1 MNAGPGLDALNFA
14 LAGAREGFG
23 PFLGVFLQ
31 SRGFDPASTGIAMSI
46 AGLAGIAA
54 TTPLGSLID
63 RITAKRAAVV
73 AAVAGIAIGAALI
86 VATSSLGLTALG
98 QVVIGVADTSLA
110 PLIAALTLGIVG
122 QQVYSQRV
130 ARNEAFSHAGNA
142 VNAALSAA
150 LGYWLGLGWVA
161 LAIAVM
167 AAASTAVVLRIDPG
181 TIDHEVARGGNP
193 GSQST
198 WQALIASHPLL
209 VLGGAAFA
217 FQTANGAMLPFL
229 AQSLAQQ
236 GRDPSLTAGAMTV
249 TAQLC
254 MMAAA
259 LLVPRLSKRF
269 GNVSLLAAALGIVAI
284 RAGLAAWSSDL
295 WSIALI
301 EVLEGLSMGLAGV
314 CIPALV
320 ADVMADS
327 GHASAGLGGVMTAY
341 GAGATLSP
349 ILAGLV
355 AQFAGYRAAFLLL
368 GCVALA
374 GLIFWLV
381 GWRLTTAPEPRARPV
396 PRGGREPRTASDR
409 TGP

>member
-63 RITAKRAAVV
+63 RIKAKRAAVV

-98 QVVIGVADTSLA
+98 QVIIGVADTSLA
-110 PLIAALTLGIVG
+110 PLVAALTLGIVG

-130 ARNEAFSHAGNA
+130 ARNEAFNHAGNA

-181 TIDHEVARGGNP
+181 TIDHEAARGGDP

-198 WQALIASHPLL
+198 WRALMASHPLL

-259 LLVPRLSKRF
+259 LTVPRLSARF

-284 RAGLAAWSSDL
+284 RACLAAWSSDL
-295 WSIALI
+295 WCIALI

-320 ADVMADS
+320 ADVMSDT

-381 GWRLTTAPEPRARPV
+381 GWRLTTAPEPRARLE
-396 PRGGREPRTASDR
+396 PRGGREPRTAADR

>member
-1 MNAGPGLDALNFA
+1 MIAASGLDALNFA

-31 SRGFDPASTGIAMSI
+31 HRGFDPASTGIAMSI

-73 AAVAGIAIGAALI
+73 AAVFGIAVGAAVI
-86 VATSSLGLTALG
+86 VATSSLGSTALG
-98 QVVIGVADTSLA
+98 QVIIGVADTSLA
-110 PLIAALTLGIVG
+110 PLMAALTLGIVG
-122 QQVYSQRV
+122 QQAYGRRV
-130 ARNEAFSHAGNA
+130 ARNEVFNHAGNA
-142 VNAALSAA
+142 ANAALSAA

-167 AAASTAVVLRIDPG
+167 AGASTAVVLRIDPG
-181 TIDHEVARGGNP
+181 TIDHEAARGGNP
-193 GSQST
+193 GSRST
-198 WQALIASHPLL
+198 WRVLMGSHPLL
-209 VLGGAAFA
+209 VLAGTAFA

-229 AQSLAQQ
+229 AQSLVEQ

-259 LLVPRLSKRF
+259 LWVPRLSARF
-269 GNVSLLAAALGIVAI
+269 GHVSLLAGALGIVAI
-284 RAGLAAWSSDL
+284 RACLAASSGEL
-295 WSIALI
+295 WCIAVI
-301 EVLEGLSMGLAGV
+301 EILEGLSMGLAGV

-320 ADVMADS
+320 ADIMSDS
-327 GHASAGLGGVMTAY
+327 GHAGAGLGGVMTAY
-341 GAGATLSP
+341 GVGATLSP
-349 ILAGLV
+349 ILAGPL
-355 AQFAGYRAAFLLL
+355 AQVAGYRVAFLLL

-374 GLIFWLV
+374 GLIFWTA
-381 GWRLTTAPEPRARPV
+381 GWRLTTAPARPGPRARPA
-396 PRGGREPRTASDR
+396 PRTAADR
-409 TGP
+409 TGS

>member
-54 TTPLGSLID
+54 TTPLGSVID

-98 QVVIGVADTSLA
+98 QVIIGVADTSLA
-110 PLIAALTLGIVG
+110 PLVAALTLGIVG
-122 QQVYSQRV
+122 QQVYSRRV
-130 ARNEAFSHAGNA
+130 ARNEAFNHAGNA

-181 TIDHEVARGGNP
+181 TIDHEAARGGDP

-198 WQALIASHPLL
+198 WQALMASHPLL

-229 AQSLAQQ
+229 AQIARPAGQ
-236 GRDPSLTAGAMTV
+236 GSEPHGRRHDGDGSALHDGRRAPGPSAVGAV
-249 TAQLC
+249 RQRIASGG
-254 MMAAA
+254 
-259 LLVPRLSKRF
+259 PRS
-269 GNVSLLAAALGIVAI
+269 A
-284 RAGLAAWSSDL
+284 SSR
-295 WSIALI
+295 
-301 EVLEGLSMGLAGV
+301 
-314 CIPALV
+314 
-320 ADVMADS
+320 S
-327 GHASAGLGGVMTAY
+327 GPGSPPGATIY
-341 GAGATLSP
+341 GAS
-349 ILAGLV
+349 
-355 AQFAGYRAAFLLL
+355 R
-368 GCVALA
+368 
-374 GLIFWLV
+374 
-381 GWRLTTAPEPRARPV
+381 
-396 PRGGREPRTASDR
+396 
-409 TGP
+409 

>member
-1 MNAGPGLDALNFA
+1 MNSGLGLDALNFA

-31 SRGFDPASTGIAMSI
+31 QRGFNPASTGIAMSI

-63 RITAKRAAVV
+63 RITSKRAAVI
-73 AAVAGIAIGAALI
+73 AAVVGIAIGAALI

-98 QVVIGVADTSLA
+98 QVIIGVADTSLA
-110 PLIAALTLGIVG
+110 PLVAALTLGIVG
-122 QQVYSQRV
+122 HELYSRRV
-130 ARNEAFSHAGNA
+130 ARNEAFNHAGNA
-142 VNAALSAA
+142 LNAALSAA

-161 LAIAVM
+161 LAIVVM

-181 TIDHEVARGGNP
+181 TIDHEAARGGDP

-198 WQALIASHPLL
+198 WQALMASHPLL

-236 GRDPSLTAGAMTV
+236 GRNPSLTAGAMTV

-259 LLVPRLSKRF
+259 LAVPRLAKRF
-269 GNVSLLAAALGIVAI
+269 GNVSLLAAAFCIVAS
-284 RAGLAAWSSDL
+284 RACLAAWSSDL
-295 WSIALI
+295 WCIASI

-320 ADVMADS
+320 ADVMSDS

-355 AQFAGYRAAFLLL
+355 AQYAGYRAAFLLL
-368 GCVALA
+368 GCVAVA
-374 GLIFWLV
+374 GLIFWLG
-381 GWRLTTAPEPRARPV
+381 GWRLTTASKSHATTDPLMASES
-396 PRGGREPRTASDR
+396 TA
-409 TGP
+409 P